1 MQTRSYLY
9 TLILACCLGSCVS
22 QQKYNSLIQARDNLE
37 LKATDYSVQ
46 LAQERT
52 KALNLQSKY
61 QDLTRQ
67 LMQNNAETQRMT
79 RELDQ
84 LQREESTLSSDYQE
98 LSLKYEDMRDYFD
111 IVLNECD
118 KDKIQVARKE
128 RLLDQRQDSIERSNA
143 DLIRSEQSLSI
154 REQKVREWELQMTS
168 QNDLLESIYTKLN
181 QDLSNLLS
189 SQFTIERADKGVRI
203 VIEEPVLFETG
214 SLEITD
220 YGQSALQQ
228 MAIALNAQNDIYVT
242 VIGHTDRNRISKKA
256 KYLTDNWDLS
266 VLKAAAIT
274 RALTEA
280 KLDPTIVTVSGRG
293 SIAPMVSNS
302 TAEGREKN
310 KRSEIFISPIN
321 AGLLGIN
328 QQQNAE

>member
-1 MQTRSYLY
+1 MRTRSYLF
-9 TLILACCLGSCVS
+9 TLILACFLGSCVS
-22 QQKYNSLIQARDNLE
+22 QQKYKALIKARDNLE

-67 LMQNNAETQRMT
+67 MLQNNAENQRMT

-84 LQREESTLSSDYQE
+84 LQRQESTLSTDFQE

-118 KDKIQVARKE
+118 KDKIQIARKE
-128 RLLDQRQDSIERSNA
+128 RLLNQRQDSIDQSQA
-143 DLIRSEQSLSI
+143 DFQQSMAALQE
-154 REQKVREWELQMTS
+154 REQKVSDWEQVWS
-168 QNDLLESIYTKLN
+168 QQGDRVQAIYDRLN
-181 QDLSNLLS
+181 QDLSNLIS
-189 SQFTIERADKGVRI
+189 GQFIIQKEAQSVRI
-203 VIEEPVLFETG
+203 IIEEPIIFETG

-220 YGQSALQQ
+220 YGLSALQQ
-228 MAIALNAQNDIYVT
+228 MAIALNAQSDINVT
-242 VIGHTDRNRISKKA
+242 VVGHTDRNRIAKKA

-274 RALTEA
+274 RALTTA
-280 KLDPTIVTVSGRG
+280 KLDPRVVTISGRG
-293 SIAPMVSNS
+293 EVAPMVSNA
-302 TAEGREKN
+302 TEEGREKN
-310 KRSEIFISPIN
+310 KRSEIIIAPN
-321 AGLLGIN
+321 NNGLLGIN

>member
-1 MQTRSYLY
+1 
-9 TLILACCLGSCVS
+9 LGSCVS
-22 QQKYNSLIQARDNLE
+22 KQKYNSLIQARDNLE

-67 LMQNNAETQRMT
+67 LMQNNAENQRMT

-84 LQREESTLSSDYQE
+84 LQRQESTLATDYQE
-98 LSLKYEDMRDYFD
+98 LSLKYEDMRGYFD

-128 RLLDQRQDSIERSNA
+128 RLLDQRQDSIDRSNA
-143 DLIRSEQSLSI
+143 DLVRTEQSLI
-154 REQKVREWELQMTS
+154 QREQKVMEWEQRIATQS
-168 QNDLLESIYTKLN
+168 DLIESIYTRLN

-189 SQFTIERADKGVRI
+189 TQFTIARADEGVRI
-203 VIEEPVLFETG
+203 IIDEPVLFETG

-220 YGQSALQQ
+220 YGQSALEQ
-228 MAIALNAQNDIYVT
+228 MAVALNAQNDIYVT

-280 KLDPTIVTVSGRG
+280 KLDPTIVTASGRG

-310 KRSEIFISPIN
+310 KRSEIIVTPAN

-328 QQQNAE
+328 QNQNAD